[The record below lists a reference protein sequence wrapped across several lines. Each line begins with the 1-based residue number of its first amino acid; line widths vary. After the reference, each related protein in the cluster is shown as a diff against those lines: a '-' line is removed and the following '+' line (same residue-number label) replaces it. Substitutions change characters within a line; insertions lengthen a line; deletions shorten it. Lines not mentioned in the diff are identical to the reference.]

1 MADNRIDTVE
11 KVLADAIARQA
22 ASTPKELDCR
32 VIATE
37 IVAALG
43 RPVAA
48 NPLDPEGDG
57 LEADEINAA
66 NDL

>member
-11 KVLADAIARQA
+11 KVLSDAIALQA
-22 ASTPKELDCR
+22 ADSPENLDLR

-48 NPLDPEGDG
+48 NPIDPEGDG
-57 LEADEINAA
+57 LESDEINAA